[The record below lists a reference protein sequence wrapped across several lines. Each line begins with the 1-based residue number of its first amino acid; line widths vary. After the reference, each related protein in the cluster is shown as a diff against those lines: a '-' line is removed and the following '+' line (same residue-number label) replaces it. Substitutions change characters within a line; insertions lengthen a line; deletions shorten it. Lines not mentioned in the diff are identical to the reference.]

1 VEPRRWNPDL
11 AGTYDRVARPYGEQF
26 FHELDLKPF
35 DRELLDR
42 FAARMRGRG
51 RVCDVGCG
59 PGHVGRYL
67 VERGVDAFG
76 LDLSSGMVAL
86 ARDLNPA
93 MKFLLGD
100 MRALPLSDTSLAGIV
115 AFYSPIHLE
124 RGAVVGALT
133 EFTRVLMPGGLLLLA
148 FHGGEGEV
156 HADDWFG
163 RGVSIDAT
171 LYQPTEMATYM
182 TRAGLDVETITTRA
196 PYEFE
201 YQTTRVYAAGVKR

>member
-1 VEPRRWNPDL
+1 MEPPRWNPDL

-26 FHELDLKPF
+26 FHELDRKPF

-42 FAARMRGRG
+42 FAARVRGRG

-93 MKFLLGD
+93 MRFAQGD
-100 MRALPLSDTSLAGIV
+100 MHALPLSDASLAGIV
-115 AFYSPIHLE
+115 AFYSLIHLE
-124 RGAVVGALT
+124 RGSAVGVLT
-133 EFTRVLMPGGLLLLA
+133 ELTRVLMPGGLLLLA

-171 LYQPTEMATYM
+171 LYQPTEMATHM
-182 TRAGLDVETITTRA
+182 NRAGLDVEAITTRA

>member
-1 VEPRRWNPDL
+1 MEPPRWNPDL
-11 AGTYDRVARPYGEQF
+11 AGTYDRVASRYGEQF

-51 RVCDVGCG
+51 RVCNVGCG

-93 MKFLLGD
+93 MRFAQGD
-100 MRALPLSDTSLAGIV
+100 MRALPLSDASLAGFV
-115 AFYSPIHLE
+115 AFYSLIHLE
-124 RGAVVGALT
+124 RGAAGSVLT
-133 EFTRVLMPGGLLLLA
+133 ELTRVLIPGGLLLLA

-163 RGVSIDAT
+163 RGVSRRAR
-171 LYQPTEMATYM
+171 LPSSS
-182 TRAGLDVETITTRA
+182 TRRRASTR
-196 PYEFE
+196 PE
-201 YQTTRVYAAGVKR
+201 

>member
-1 VEPRRWNPDL
+1 VEPPRWNPDL

-26 FHELDLKPF
+26 FHELDRKPF

-42 FAARMRGRG
+42 FAARVRGRG

-93 MKFLLGD
+93 MRFAQGD
-100 MRALPLSDTSLAGIV
+100 MRALPLCDASLAGIV
-115 AFYSPIHLE
+115 AFYSLIHLE
-124 RGAVVGALT
+124 RGSAGGVLT
-133 EFTRVLMPGGLLLLA
+133 ELTRVLMPGGLLLLA

-171 LYQPTEMATYM
+171 LYQPTEMATHM
-182 TRAGLDVETITTRA
+182 NRAGLDVEAITTRA

>member
-1 VEPRRWNPDL
+1 VERPRWNLDL

-26 FHELDLKPF
+26 FHELDRKPF

-42 FAARMRGRG
+42 FAARGRGRG

-93 MKFLLGD
+93 MRFAQGD
-100 MRALPLSDTSLAGIV
+100 MRALPLADATLAGIV
-115 AFYSPIHLE
+115 AFYSLIHLE
-124 RGAVVGALT
+124 RSAAVGVLT
-133 EFTRVLMPGGLLLLA
+133 ELTRVLMPAGLLLLA

-182 TRAGLDVETITTRA
+182 KRAGLDVEAITTRA

>member
-1 VEPRRWNPDL
+1 VEPPRWNPDL

-26 FHELDLKPF
+26 FHELDRKPF

-42 FAARMRGRG
+42 FAARVRGRG

-93 MKFLLGD
+93 MRFAQGD
-100 MRALPLSDTSLAGIV
+100 MHALPLSDASLAGIV
-115 AFYSPIHLE
+115 AFYSLIHLE
-124 RGAVVGALT
+124 RGSAVGVLT
-133 EFTRVLMPGGLLLLA
+133 ELTRVLMPGGLLLLA

-171 LYQPTEMATYM
+171 LYQPTEMATHM
-182 TRAGLDVETITTRA
+182 NRAGLDVEAITTRA